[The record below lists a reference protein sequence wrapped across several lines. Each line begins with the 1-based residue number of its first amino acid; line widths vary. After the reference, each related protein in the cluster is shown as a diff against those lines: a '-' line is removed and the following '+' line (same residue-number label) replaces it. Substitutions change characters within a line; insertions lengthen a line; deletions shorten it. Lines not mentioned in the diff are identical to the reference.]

1 MTKREIERQISE
13 YEDGGLTR
21 TNARDLSAL
30 YIIRDNLFP
39 DAPATPERAAL
50 PLSASFAGAPD
61 VVPEYGDK
69 VQVPCDIGSGLYATG
84 SGSLRHRFKPVCHRF
99 RLLATSVQAFMPQVP
114 CASGSCPSF
123 LRFWP

>member
-1 MTKREIERQISE
+1 MTKREIDRQISE

-39 DAPATPERAAL
+39 DAPATATPDRAAL

-61 VVPEYGDK
+61 VVPEYGDTDFYRAIAGK
-69 VQVPCDIGSGLYATG
+69 DPARAWGVMAELMDTLSAVHARLYGRVLTELG
-84 SGSLRHRFKPVCHRF
+84 NL
-99 RLLATSVQAFMPQVP
+99 
-114 CASGSCPSF
+114 
-123 LRFWP
+123 